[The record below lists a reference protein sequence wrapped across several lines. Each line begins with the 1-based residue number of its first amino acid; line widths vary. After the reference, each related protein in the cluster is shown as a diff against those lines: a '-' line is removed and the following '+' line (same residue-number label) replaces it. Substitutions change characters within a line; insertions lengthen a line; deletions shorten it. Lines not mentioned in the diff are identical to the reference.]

1 MNLYRKYR
9 PVEFD
14 EMAGNEA
21 EIESFQKVLEKENP
35 PHTFLLIG
43 PSGCGK
49 TTLARIAARKLG
61 ADALSLTEINSAD
74 NRGID
79 TAREIIQQLNYL
91 PPGSGSRV
99 FIIDELHQTS
109 KDWQNAM
116 LKPLEDTPEHVY
128 FFLCTTN
135 PNKLIK
141 AIQTRCTEVKVNPL
155 DPDTIYRIILRV
167 AKKENMDI
175 SKEILHEIAENCE
188 GSPRAGLVLLEKVS
202 EMDTEAQMKRVI
214 RMGPEM
220 EEETIN
226 LCRVLLKENS
236 WKSISPI
243 LQGLTE
249 TDVEKVR
256 YAVLGYMNTVLLK
269 GGSHKA
275 AVILEIFSEPFYN
288 SGKAGLTLACYQ
300 VISSD

>member
-1 MNLYRKYR
+1 MNIYRKHR

-21 EIESFQKVLEKENP
+21 EIESFQKVLEKESP
-35 PHTFLLIG
+35 PHTYLLIG

-79 TAREIIQQLNYL
+79 TAREIIHQLHYL

-128 FFLCTTN
+128 FFLCTTD

-141 AIQTRCTEVKVNPL
+141 AIRTRCTEVRVNPL

-167 AKKENMDI
+167 GKIDDEFCGHWGPVTPEHDI
-175 SKEILHEIAENCE
+175 E
-188 GSPRAGLVLLEKVS
+188 GPPVIGQGHGGACQVRLGL
-202 EMDTEAQMKRVI
+202 Q
-214 RMGPEM
+214 
-220 EEETIN
+220 
-226 LCRVLLKENS
+226 
-236 WKSISPI
+236 
-243 LQGLTE
+243 
-249 TDVEKVR
+249 
-256 YAVLGYMNTVLLK
+256 
-269 GGSHKA
+269 
-275 AVILEIFSEPFYN
+275 
-288 SGKAGLTLACYQ
+288 
-300 VISSD
+300 